1 MKLERLKSIVL
12 FCLVAISIV
21 LTTQIWLNISIEGI
35 FIMSENK
42 EYKTNEL
49 LSSDNDKAIFI
60 KPEKLIINDNGKH
73 TLLFNETEVG
83 MIYDRILDD
92 TKNMLSVVFEAKE
105 GMELEKRALD
115 YMAKLRAGRSVEL
128 QFPFAYDYKLFAGI
142 LGIDNPNWQEIK
154 KIDTV
159 VVGYDSNNV
168 YIVDKTDK
176 SIYEFRSKSLKSS
189 IRVMVD
195 MINRGKPYSYIFLND
210 VDSERY
216 SDTVF
221 IPVDIDKHSMPMLSS
236 YSETDVN
243 TCEDIAK
250 YFFEDPSTLRS
261 IVDPAGT
268 VIYTDG
274 ENQGIR
280 ISRSGAIEYVRYS
293 IPSKNDGSS
302 FTALDA
308 VNIATNFVNSHMGFP
323 KDSYISSIEQSS
335 ANSKPYSCIIR
346 YNYRYEGIPIVNDE
360 VTMDNPIEVEIV
372 NGQVKRYKRMV
383 KNIKI
388 TGSDKNLKKPLEI
401 IDILYLRLNHDKKID
416 IDDIMIKDIYLSYLE
431 YGLNNPTS
439 MIPVW
444 VVEAQIEG
452 PLNVSGKFIM
462 NAESGVILFE
472 PY

>member
-35 FIMSENK
+35 FIMSKNK
-42 EYKTNEL
+42 EYKNNEL
-49 LSSDNDKAIFI
+49 LSSDNDKASFI
-60 KPEKLIINDNGKH
+60 KPEKLIINNNGKH
-73 TLLFNETEVG
+73 TLLFNETEAG

-92 TKNMLSVVFEAKE
+92 MKNMLSVVFEAKE
-105 GMELEKRALD
+105 GMELEKRTLD
-115 YMAKLRAGRSVEL
+115 YMEKLRAGRSVEL
-128 QFPFAYDYKLFAGI
+128 QLPFAYDYKLLAGI
-142 LGIDNPNWQEIK
+142 LGINNPNWQEIK
-154 KIDTV
+154 KVDAV

-168 YIVDKTDK
+168 YIVDKGDE
-176 SIYEFRSKSLKSS
+176 SIYEFRSKSLRSS

-210 VDSERY
+210 IDSERY
-216 SDTVF
+216 SDAVF
-221 IPVDIDKHSMPMLSS
+221 IPVDIDKHSMPKLSS
-236 YSETDVN
+236 YSETDIY
-243 TCEDIAK
+243 TIEDIAK
-250 YFFEDPSTLRS
+250 YFFEDPTTLRS
-261 IVDPAGT
+261 IVDPSGT

-280 ISRSGAIEYVRYS
+280 ISKSGVIEYVKYS
-293 IPSKNDGSS
+293 ISSKNDGGN

-323 KDSYISSIEQSS
+323 KDSYISSIEQTTI
-335 ANSKPYSCIIR
+335 NNKLYSCVIR
-346 YNYRYEGIPIVNDE
+346 YNYRYEGIPIVNDD

-372 NGQVKRYKRMV
+372 NGQVKRYKRVV
-383 KNIKI
+383 KNIKV
-388 TGSDKNLKKPLEI
+388 TGSVMSVRKPLEI
-401 IDILYLRLNHDKKID
+401 IDILFMRLNHDKKIE

-431 YGLNNPTS
+431 YGINNPTS

-444 VVEAQIEG
+444 VVEVQVDSSFNA
-452 PLNVSGKFIM
+452 SGRFIM